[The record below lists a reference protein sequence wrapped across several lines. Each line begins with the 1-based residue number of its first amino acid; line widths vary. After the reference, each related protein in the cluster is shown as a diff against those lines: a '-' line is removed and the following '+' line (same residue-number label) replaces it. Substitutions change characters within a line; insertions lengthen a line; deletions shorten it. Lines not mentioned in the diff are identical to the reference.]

1 MDNHIMER
9 IFSNEN
15 SLSNLPSFPMFT
27 SEETYERVGRVL
39 DHMSRINPIEADMV
53 ELHLLKGVPQSALG
67 KIFGYT
73 QPNIH
78 YRVNRAIDR
87 IRVLMQVPIFEEEEL
102 LRILSQYFTDTK
114 DIKVMVLLYLYSSQ
128 SHAARVIGESQGKVR
143 YRFLRCLNAMKKI
156 ESLQQIHLAL
166 DTINANLTLLRKSEK
181 IEEPRKVIL

>member
-9 IFSNEN
+9 IFSNEH
-15 SLSNLPSFPMFT
+15 SLSYLPSYSEYA
-27 SEETYERVGRVL
+27 SEETYAKIDKVIE
-39 DHMSRINPIEADMV
+39 HMSRINPIEADMV

-78 YRVNRAIDR
+78 YRVNRALDR
-87 IRVLMQVPIFEEEEL
+87 IKILMQVPIFEEDEL
-102 LRILSQYFTDTK
+102 LKTLSQYFSDTK

-156 ESLQQIHLAL
+156 ESLQEIHLAL
-166 DTINANLTLLRKSEK
+166 DTINSNLTLLRKSEK
-181 IEEPRKVIL
+181 IEEPRRVIL